1 MKDAVSAFLLKLVNN
16 MANVVVLDTSV
27 LLSAGRTALYSFGKD
42 SIVLPLVVVR
52 ELETKRNDP
61 DLGLAARSV
70 LRALDALL
78 SEGDLRE
85 GVSLGED
92 YGTVRIETNH
102 VHDVPD
108 SLKSYPSNDTKIVA
122 VALNLSNE
130 LDEDV
135 FLATKDVPLKVTAS
149 IVGVK
154 TLDFTPKNISGDYI
168 DSTETRWVTAEQIDE
183 VHETGTVRLD
193 FDIPRNVGVILRNEE
208 NPKDTALV
216 VSGKQ
221 YEFNLINQY
230 EISGLES
237 RSAEQALAINYLMD
251 EKVKIVSLGGRAG
264 TGKTTLALA
273 AGVEQLS
280 INNGTYKK
288 IIVFRSMHAVGGEE
302 LGFLPGTEAEKM
314 DPWVAAIFD
323 SLQSFLTPQQIN
335 LLKTK
340 QVIEVL
346 PLTHIRGRTFNNA
359 FIILDEAQ
367 NLSRATILTALS
379 RLGKNSKAVMSW
391 DISQRDNM
399 RVGRH
404 DGIYEVTDRLLGEK
418 LFAHTSLQKSERSD
432 VAELVSRKLDD
443 FEIAG

>member
-1 MKDAVSAFLLKLVNN
+1 
-16 MANVVVLDTSV
+16 MANTVVIDTSV
-27 LLSAGRTALYSFGKD
+27 LLSAGRTALKSFGD
-42 SIVLPLVVVR
+42 SNVVLPLVVVS

-70 LRALDALL
+70 LRALDDLI
-78 SEGDLRE
+78 SEGDIRE
-85 GVSLGED
+85 GVSLGEG

-102 VHDVPD
+102 ITHVPD
-108 SLKSYPSNDTKIVA
+108 ALKSSPSNDTKIVT
-122 VALNLSNE
+122 VAFNLDNE

-135 FLATKDVPLKVTAS
+135 FLVTKDVPLRVKAS
-149 IVGVK
+149 TVGVK
-154 TLDFTPKNISGDYI
+154 TIGFTPANISGDYI
-168 DSTETRWVTAEQIDE
+168 DNTEFRWVTAEQIDE
-183 VHETGTVRLD
+183 VHEYGTVRLD

-216 VSGKQ
+216 ISGKQ
-221 YEFNLINQY
+221 YEFNLIEQY
-230 EISGLES
+230 NVSGLES

-251 EKVKIVSLGGRAG
+251 EKIKIVSLGGRAG

-280 INNGTYKK
+280 MNNGTYKK

-302 LGFLPGTEAEKM
+302 LGFLPGSEAEKM
-314 DPWVAAIFD
+314 DPWTLAIYD
-323 SLQSFLTPQQIN
+323 SLGSFLTPQQIN
-335 LLKTK
+335 LMKSK

-367 NLSRATILTALS
+367 NLERATILTALS

-391 DISQRDNM
+391 DVSQRDNF

-404 DGIYEVTDRLLGEK
+404 DGVYEVASRLLGEK
-418 LFAHTSLQKSERSD
+418 LFAHTSLKKSERSD
-432 VAELVSRKLDD
+432 VAELVSRVLDD
-443 FEIAG
+443 FDIK

>member
-1 MKDAVSAFLLKLVNN
+1 
-16 MANVVVLDTSV
+16 MANHVVLDTSV
-27 LLSAGRTALYSFGKD
+27 LLSAGRTALYSFGAHNV
-42 SIVLPLVVVR
+42 VLPLVVVR

-92 YGTVRIETNH
+92 YGTLRIETNH

-108 SLKSYPSNDTKIVA
+108 SLKSYPSNDTKIVT

-135 FLATKDVPLKVTAS
+135 FLVTKDVPLKVTAS

-154 TLDFTPKNISGDYI
+154 TLDFTPQNISGEYI
-168 DSTETRWVTAEQIDE
+168 DNTETHWVTADQIDE
-183 VHETGTVRLD
+183 IHETGTVRLD
-193 FDIPRNVGVILRNEE
+193 LDIPRNVGVILRNEE
-208 NPKDTALV
+208 NPKDTALAI
-216 VSGKQ
+216 SGKQ

-237 RSAEQALAINYLMD
+237 RSAEQAFAINYLMD
-251 EKVKIVSLGGRAG
+251 ESVKIVSLGGRAG

-273 AGVEQLS
+273 AGVEQLN

-314 DPWVAAIFD
+314 DPWVQAIYD
-323 SLQSFLTPQQIN
+323 SLGSFLTPQQIN

-340 QVIEVL
+340 QAIEVL

-359 FIILDEAQ
+359 FILIDESQ

-391 DISQRDNM
+391 DVTQRDNKL
-399 RVGRH
+399 VGRH
-404 DGIYEVTDRLLGEK
+404 DGVYDVVARLLGEK
-418 LFAHTSLQKSERSD
+418 LFAHTSLKKSERSD

-443 FEIAG
+443 FEITG

>member
-1 MKDAVSAFLLKLVNN
+1 MTNT
-16 MANVVVLDTSV
+16 VVLDTSV
-27 LLSAGRTALYSFGKD
+27 LLSAGRTALKSFGENNV
-42 SIVLPLVVVR
+42 VLPLVVVR

-70 LRALDALL
+70 LRALEALL
-78 SEGDLRE
+78 SQGDLRE
-85 GVSLGED
+85 GVSLGEG
-92 YGTVRIETNH
+92 YGTIRIETNH
-102 VHDVPD
+102 IHDVPD
-108 SLKSYPSNDTKIVA
+108 ALKTYPSNDTKIVT

-130 LDEDV
+130 LDEEV
-135 FLATKDVPLKVTAS
+135 FLVTKDVPLKVTAS

-154 TLDFTPKNISGDYI
+154 TLDFVPQNISGDYI
-168 DSTETRWVTAEQIDE
+168 DNTEWRWVTAEQINE
-183 VHETGTVRLD
+183 VHDTGTVRLD

-208 NPKDTALV
+208 NPKHTALV

-251 EKVKIVSLGGRAG
+251 ESIKIVSLGGRAG

-273 AGVEQLS
+273 AGVEQLN

-314 DPWVAAIFD
+314 DPWTAAIYD
-323 SLQSFLTPQQIN
+323 SLNSFLTPSQIGT
-335 LLKTK
+335 LKAK
-340 QVIEVL
+340 QAIEVL

-359 FIILDEAQ
+359 FIILDESQ
-367 NLSRATILTALS
+367 NLERATILTALS

-391 DISQRDNM
+391 DVSQRDNF

-404 DGIYEVTDRLLGEK
+404 DGVYEVASRLLGEK
-418 LFAHTSLQKSERSD
+418 LFAHTSLKKSERSD
-432 VAELVSRKLDD
+432 VAELVSRVLDD
-443 FEIAG
+443 FDMK

>member
-1 MKDAVSAFLLKLVNN
+1 
-16 MANVVVLDTSV
+16 MANTVVLDTSV
-27 LLSAGRTALYSFGKD
+27 LLSAGRTALYSFGAQNV
-42 SIVLPLVVVR
+42 VLPLVVVR

-78 SEGDLRE
+78 SQGDLRV

-92 YGTVRIETNH
+92 YGTIRIETNH

-108 SLKSYPSNDTKIVA
+108 SLKSYPSNDTKIVT

-130 LDEDV
+130 LEEQV
-135 FLATKDVPLKVTAS
+135 FLVTKDVPLKVTAS

-154 TLDFTPKNISGDYI
+154 TLDFVPKNISGDYI
-168 DSTETRWVTAEQIDE
+168 DNTEVRWVTADQIDE
-183 VHETGTVRLD
+183 VHENGTVRLD

-216 VSGKQ
+216 ISGKQ
-221 YEFNLINQY
+221 YEFNLIEQY
-230 EISGLES
+230 EVSGLES

-273 AGVEQLS
+273 AGIEQLN

-288 IIVFRSMHAVGGEE
+288 VIIFRSMHAVGGEE

-314 DPWVAAIFD
+314 SPWEAAIYD
-323 SLQSFLTPQQIN
+323 SLNSFLTPQQIN
-335 LLKTK
+335 ILKTK
-340 QVIEVL
+340 QAIEVL

-359 FIILDEAQ
+359 FIIIDESQ
-367 NLSRATILTALS
+367 NLERSTILTALS

-391 DISQRDNM
+391 DVSQRDNF

-404 DGIYEVTDRLLGEK
+404 DGVYEVTSRLLGEK

-432 VAELVSRKLDD
+432 VAELVSRVLDD
-443 FEIAG
+443 FDMK

>member
-1 MKDAVSAFLLKLVNN
+1 MTET
-16 MANVVVLDTSV
+16 MILDTSV
-27 LLSAGRTALYSFGKD
+27 LLSAGRTALYSFGENNV
-42 SIVLPLVVVR
+42 VLPLVVVR

-92 YGTVRIETNH
+92 YGTIRIETNH

-108 SLKSYPSNDTKIVA
+108 ALKSYPSNDTKIVT

-130 LDEDV
+130 LGEEV
-135 FLATKDVPLKVTAS
+135 FLVTKDVPLKVTAS

-154 TLDFTPKNISGDYI
+154 TLGFTPSNISTEYI
-168 DSTETRWVTAEQIDE
+168 DSTGIFYVTADQIDE
-183 VHETGTVRLD
+183 VHETGTVRLP
-193 FDIPRNVGVILRNEE
+193 FKVPRNAGVILRSED

-216 VSGKQ
+216 ISGAQ
-221 YEFNLINQY
+221 YEFNLIEQY
-230 EISGLES
+230 EVSGLES
-237 RSAEQALAINYLMD
+237 RSAEQAIAINYLMD
-251 EKVKIVSLGGRAG
+251 EKIKIVSLGGRAG

-273 AGVEQLS
+273 AGVEQLN

-314 DPWVAAIFD
+314 DPWTAAIYD
-323 SLQSFLTPQQIN
+323 SLNSFLTPQQIGI
-335 LLKTK
+335 LKTK
-340 QVIEVL
+340 QAIEVL

-359 FIILDEAQ
+359 FIILDESQ
-367 NLSRATILTALS
+367 NLERATILTALS

-391 DISQRDNM
+391 DVSQRDNF

-404 DGIYEVTDRLLGEK
+404 DGVYEVTSRLLGEK
-418 LFAHTSLQKSERSD
+418 LFAHTSLKKSERSD
-432 VAELVSRKLDD
+432 VAELVSRVLDD
-443 FEIAG
+443 FDIK